1 MTQHAGTCFVVVGL
15 VFFLLN
21 LPTLNTSWA
30 PRATCW
36 GDSLGPGLAVAQ
48 PQVPG
53 KPNTRLAPA
62 RTSSGGQFSGHH
74 RPDSCLHW
82 VVVLFQ

>member
-15 VFFLLN
+15 AFFLLN

-30 PRATCW
+30 PQATCW

-53 KPNTRLAPA
+53 KPNTGLAPA

-74 RPDSCLHW
+74 SPHSCL